1 MENIG
6 SNSSDMEKPVVVV
19 VEDSPTQARELQFA
33 LEQQGIQVLVAENG
47 RLGLQLAQD
56 RSPAAVVLDI
66 EMPEMNGF
74 QVCHQLKENRTTR
87 NIPVIILTRHEDQET
102 VVLGLQYG
110 AIEYIPKDIFA
121 KTVLIETL
129 RQMGIIR

>member
-1 MENIG
+1 MQTES
-6 SNSSDMEKPVVVV
+6 SNNHDKPVIVV
-19 VEDSPTQARELQFA
+19 VEDSPTQARELQFV
-33 LEQQGIQVLVAENG
+33 LEQEGMHVELAENG
-47 RLGLQLAQD
+47 RVGLQMAQD
-56 RSPAAVVLDI
+56 LSPAAVVLDI

-74 QVCHQLKENRTTR
+74 QVCAQLKESRTTR
-87 NIPVIILTRHEDQET
+87 HIPVIILTRHEDQET

-129 RQMGIIR
+129 RQMGIIQA